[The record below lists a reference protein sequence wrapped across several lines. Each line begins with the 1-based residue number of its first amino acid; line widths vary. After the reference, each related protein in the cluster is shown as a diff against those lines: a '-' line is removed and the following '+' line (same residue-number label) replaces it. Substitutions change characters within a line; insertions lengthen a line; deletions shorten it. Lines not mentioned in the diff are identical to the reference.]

1 MINTVTLYGR
11 LVNDARLV
19 QNPNW
24 KAAFMTL
31 AVDMGANKDG
41 TRRTDFVP
49 VVAWGNL
56 AEGIAT
62 HNHKGDAIVV
72 NGHIAMDNRKTE
84 DGKTNSV
91 MTIVVD
97 SYAQGVRKGTLTKVG
112 ATEGQTATPV
122 VPAKPAQGPVQPQAP
137 TQVQQPVYNEYADD
151 YGFEDY
157 N

>member
-24 KAAFMTL
+24 KAAFLTL

-41 TRRTDFVP
+41 TRKTDFVP

-56 AEGIAT
+56 AEGIAA

-112 ATEGQTATPV
+112 AGQVAPTAQTA
-122 VPAKPAQGPVQPQAP
+122 PAQPVKQAQPQAA

-151 YGFEDY
+151 YGFEEY